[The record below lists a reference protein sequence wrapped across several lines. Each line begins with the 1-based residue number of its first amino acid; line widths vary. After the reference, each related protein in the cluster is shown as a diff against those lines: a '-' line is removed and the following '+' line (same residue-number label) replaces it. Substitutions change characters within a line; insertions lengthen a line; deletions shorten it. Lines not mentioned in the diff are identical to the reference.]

1 MLCQFDRMI
10 FPRDPNVITES
21 SYMIA
26 LYRPCEKVVDKFGVP
41 ISNFK
46 AVGYCLPTA
55 SNIQYDFE
63 GHWSKSPKF
72 GIQFE
77 VDNYTEIITRTKDGI
92 IAYLSSGQ
100 INGIGPK
107 IAERI
112 YEEFGDKTMEVLDAD
127 IDRLLTVRGIS
138 KSKLEKI
145 RDSYLA
151 SRAAREVVA
160 FLVPHGIT
168 AKRAVQFFRK
178 YGNKTLEIVRNHPY
192 KLCEIDGIGFTTADK
207 IALNM
212 GFEKT
217 APERVDEG
225 IIYTLQEAEN
235 RGHLCMEKRHFIK
248 ECLKN
253 LDTPDITDLM
263 VASRAQKLINGGR
276 LAVYGEDVY
285 SKRTSEAESMLA
297 KLISV
302 RWNFCKGTEYEGID
316 AELEAEEVN
325 LNIKMSKEQKD
336 AVKTALISNISII
349 TGGPGTGK
357 TLIQKAIL
365 DIYEKKNPDKKIC
378 CCAPTGRAARRMS
391 ESTGRSAYTVHKVL
405 GLFAGEN
412 GEYGKTER
420 IEADLI
426 IVDEVS
432 MLDIY
437 LAEYLVDA
445 ANLNAQI
452 VLIGDADQLPS
463 VGPGAVLS
471 ELISCG
477 HVPCV
482 RLDRVYRQ
490 DAGSRI
496 AINAK
501 IIRHGNLNLE
511 YGGDFKFYN
520 SSDLTESAK
529 MLTELYIR
537 EADKFGVDNVAL
549 LCPFRKKTDT
559 GVNALNETIREA
571 INPKD
576 ACKPEIQTA
585 KQLFRKGD
593 KVMQVK
599 NHEDVN
605 NGDIGY
611 IKDVKSS
618 GEESVAVIDFG
629 DGRVKEYDASD
640 LNMLELGYAT
650 TIHKSQGSEYVSVII
665 NIQCAHAIM
674 LNRSLIYTAITR
686 GKEYVSIVGERKALC
701 MAIKKTD
708 TEKRG
713 TNLANRIKNISI

>member
-1 MLCQFDRMI
+1 
-10 FPRDPNVITES
+10 
-21 SYMIA
+21 
-26 LYRPCEKVVDKFGVP
+26 
-41 ISNFK
+41 
-46 AVGYCLPTA
+46 
-55 SNIQYDFE
+55 
-63 GHWSKSPKF
+63 
-72 GIQFE
+72 
-77 VDNYTEIITRTKDGI
+77 
-92 IAYLSSGQ
+92 
-100 INGIGPK
+100 
-107 IAERI
+107 
-112 YEEFGDKTMEVLDAD
+112 
-127 IDRLLTVRGIS
+127 
-138 KSKLEKI
+138 
-145 RDSYLA
+145 
-151 SRAAREVVA
+151 
-160 FLVPHGIT
+160 
-168 AKRAVQFFRK
+168 
-178 YGNKTLEIVRNHPY
+178 
-192 KLCEIDGIGFTTADK
+192 
-207 IALNM
+207 
-212 GFEKT
+212 
-217 APERVDEG
+217 
-225 IIYTLQEAEN
+225 
-235 RGHLCMEKRHFIK
+235 
-248 ECLKN
+248 
-253 LDTPDITDLM
+253 
-263 VASRAQKLINGGR
+263 
-276 LAVYGEDVY
+276 
-285 SKRTSEAESMLA
+285 
-297 KLISV
+297 
-302 RWNFCKGTEYEGID
+302 
-316 AELEAEEVN
+316 
-325 LNIKMSKEQKD
+325 
-336 AVKTALISNISII
+336 
-349 TGGPGTGK
+349 
-357 TLIQKAIL
+357 
-365 DIYEKKNPDKKIC
+365 
-378 CCAPTGRAARRMS
+378 
-391 ESTGRSAYTVHKVL
+391 
-405 GLFAGEN
+405 
-412 GEYGKTER
+412 
-420 IEADLI
+420 
-426 IVDEVS
+426 

-571 INPKD
+571 INPKN
-576 ACKPEIQTA
+576 AYKPEIQTA

-611 IKDVKSS
+611 IKDIKSS

-640 LNMLELGYAT
+640 LNMLELGYAM

-665 NIQCAHAIM
+665 NVQCAHAIM